1 MTNAKWDSS
10 RWAWIGIAVM
20 LVCAALHASADA
32 GTARWSV
39 AQATDLEDQARR
51 LFDEGRYADAIP
63 ISQAILKNDPR
74 NRTANILLSFA
85 LARQGLMEPAIAQ
98 TRRALDLFP
107 TNVKLQ
113 LLLAGLLGLQ
123 DATRPEGIQRFDA
136 ILRTDPQHP
145 SALLGLAE
153 NERYRGNFFPSI
165 QYFTQLADRF
175 PDDARYQV
183 RIGQNYAALGQLAL
197 SLAFF
202 TKAYGLAPTNVD
214 AVRSLAILNDVM
226 DRPQEAVRYYREL
239 VALFPHDVWAQLA
252 LRSGEESLAEPR
264 LPMPVEEMQR
274 ISLQTYLDGM
284 ATHSDLLKM
293 REAQIDRT
301 RWRSTVRF
309 LPNFFVSPSTSS
321 TRGAGDTMFDTNT
334 STFNFSLSWSIP
346 DLLFDPYSIQ
356 LKGMKADLENVRSNL
371 ALDVT
376 ATYYQRLIE
385 IDSYRQAQHALA
397 LDPQNMQ
404 LRQNKRV
411 LKFRITNMSERLRV
425 LTGMP

>member
-1 MTNAKWDSS
+1 MTNAKGNSA
-10 RWAWIGIAVM
+10 RWACIGMAVM
-20 LVCAALHASADA
+20 LSWAAWRASPDA
-32 GTARWSV
+32 GTARGSV
-39 AQATDLEDQARR
+39 AQATGLEDQAMQ
-51 LFDEGRYADAIP
+51 LFDQGRYIDAIP
-63 ISQAILKNDPR
+63 VLQAILHNDPR

-85 LARQGLMEPAIAQ
+85 LARQGLIEPAIAQ
-98 TRRALDLFP
+98 TRRALDLFS

-123 DATRPEGIQRFDA
+123 EATRPEAIQRFEA
-136 ILRTDPQHP
+136 VLRKDPQHP

-153 NERYRGNFFPSI
+153 NERNRGNFFPSI

-183 RIGQNYAALGQLAL
+183 RIAQNYAAFGQLSL
-197 SLAFF
+197 SLEFF
-202 TKAYGLAPTNVD
+202 KKAYGLSPTNVD
-214 AVRSLAILNDVM
+214 AVRSLAILNDVL

-239 VALFPHDVWAQLA
+239 VALFPTDVWAQLA
-252 LRSGEESLAEPR
+252 LRMGEESLAEPR
-264 LPMPVEEMQR
+264 LPILVEEMR
-274 ISLQTYLDGM
+274 EIPLQAYLNGM
-284 ATHSDLLKM
+284 ATHSDLLKL

-309 LPNFFVSPSTSS
+309 LPNFFVSPSSSS
-321 TRGAGDTMFDTNT
+321 TRGARDTTFDTNT

-404 LRQNKRV
+404 LRQNKRA
-411 LKFRITNMSERLRV
+411 LKFRITNLSERLRV